1 MESSRE
7 IQIATAIAR
16 IETKLDQVVQL
27 VPRVEKLER
36 WQSKV
41 WGAVGA
47 VTVMIGIMGFKL
59 FVL

>member
-1 MESSRE
+1 METTRE

-16 IETKLDQVVQL
+16 IETKLDIVVKI

-36 WQSKV
+36 WQAKV

-47 VTVMIGIMGFKL
+47 VTVILGIMGFKVFL
-59 FVL
+59 V